1 MNSEKRNTVIN
12 YILSILGAALYSSAH
27 PIKFNIPPLGPLSV
41 FIGFF
46 LICYSIL
53 RNKKKPFFQLC
64 LTYLCLYYLS
74 LDWLAASL
82 KTLTPIPYFFC
93 YIICF
98 FWTFLLVPTLW
109 FPYLF
114 KFNKQLPYL
123 QSQPFIKNIIIPSFL
138 FTYLEIFLSFNL
150 EIFIGS
156 SWLMLPEAANKAS
169 FFGPQIF
176 FLLGFFFDLF
186 SFRNH

>member
-12 YILSILGAALYSSAH
+12 YSLSILGAALYSSAH

-46 LICYSIL
+46 LICYSLL

-123 QSQPFIKNIIIPSFL
+123 RPTFYKKYNYSFFL

-150 EIFIGS
+150 EVYWF
-156 SWLMLPEAANKAS
+156 LMADAS
-169 FFGPQIF
+169 
-176 FLLGFFFDLF
+176 
-186 SFRNH
+186 